1 MHHHKSELYFLL
13 AVLTGVFVLVFF
25 VFKPFLYALILAMV
39 FTTVFA
45 PIHKKLLAFTR
56 ENKGLSA
63 LMSTIAVL
71 IVVIVPIALIGAQV
85 FQEATQLY
93 VYLVQNGG
101 AAELTLSIK
110 NIVANLQ
117 GIFPT
122 TIDVSADVNQYVE
135 QGLNWLIQQL
145 GPLFKNVAIAM
156 LDVFVF
162 LVALYYLFKDGQKF
176 KEEAI
181 KLSPLQDVHDETI
194 ADKLAIAVNSVI
206 KGSLAVAFVQGVLAT
221 IGLLMFGVPNAALW
235 GSVAALTA
243 LIPGIGT
250 SLVLIPA
257 IVYLVLHGEIMY
269 AIGLLLWGML
279 VVGMADNVLR
289 PIIVERGVKLHPFL
303 ILLSILGGIGLFGP
317 IGFLL
322 GPLVLSLLFVLLEIY
337 LSVQKEHK
345 VNQ

>member
-13 AVLTGVFVLVFF
+13 AVLISVLVLVFF

-45 PIHKKLLAFTR
+45 PIHKKLLVFTR
-56 ENKGLSA
+56 QNKGLAA
-63 LMSTIAVL
+63 LLSTIAVL
-71 IVVIVPIALIGAQV
+71 IVVIVPIALIGFQV

-93 VYLVQNGG
+93 VSLVQNGG
-101 AAELTLSIK
+101 GTELTLAVK
-110 NIVANLQ
+110 NVVANLQ
-117 GIFPT
+117 GIFPA
-122 TIDVSADVNQYVE
+122 TIDVSADINQYVE
-135 QGLNWLIQQL
+135 QSLNWLIQHL
-145 GPLFKNVAIAM
+145 GPLFKNVAIAL

-194 ADKLAIAVNSVI
+194 ADKLAVAVNSVM
-206 KGSLAVAFVQGVLAT
+206 KGSLAVAFVQGILAT
-221 IGLLMFGVPNAALW
+221 IGLIMFGVPNAALW

-257 IVYLVLHGEIMY
+257 IAYLVLHGGMMF
-269 AIGLLLWGML
+269 AVGLLLWGML